1 MQRRDDT
8 VQNILAKLKIGV
20 LGIPFDVGWTG
31 EGIAEAPE
39 AVRRAGLVKELSATG
54 REVFDLGDAMSP
66 T

>member
-39 AVRRAGLVKELSATG
+39 ARRAGLVMELSATG